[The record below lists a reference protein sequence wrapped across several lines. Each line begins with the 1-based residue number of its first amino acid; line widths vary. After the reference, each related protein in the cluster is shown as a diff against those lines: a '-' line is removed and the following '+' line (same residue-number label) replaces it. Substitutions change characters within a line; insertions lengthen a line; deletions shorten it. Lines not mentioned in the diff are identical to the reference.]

1 MKKRCRHLKKIQ
13 DIEPKS
19 SECEACKISGES
31 WKHLRMCMTCGDVG
45 CCDQSKNTHARKHF
59 EETGH
64 PVIKSLEPGED
75 WLWCYK
81 DKIYLKMPRVS

>member
-1 MKKRCRHLKKIQ
+1 
-13 DIEPKS
+13 
-19 SECEACKISGES
+19 
-31 WKHLRMCMTCGDVG
+31 MTCGFVG
-45 CCDQSKNTHARKHF
+45 CCDQSKNIHARKHF

-81 DKIYLKMPRVS
+81 DKIYLKMP